1 MSEICHYPKNGSN
14 GCFISD
20 LWWPLGY
27 YIHDQKPKEIYIG
40 SHKIPIELRT
50 RPKRL
55 SDS

>member
-27 YIHDQKPKEIYIG
+27 YIHDQKPNEIYIG